1 MTPTEAINAAR
12 LARIAAR
19 IERANA
25 RRYAYGPS
33 PARNMWRRGWCRAK
47 LQLLERI
54 EADFSRTLA
63 LTPTRRRP

>member
-1 MTPTEAINAAR
+1 MTTAEAINAAR
-12 LARIAAR
+12 LARITDR

-33 PARNMWRRGWCRAK
+33 PTRNMWRIGWCRAK

-54 EADFSRTLA
+54 EADFSRTLT
-63 LTPTRRRP
+63 LTKG